1 MIAKNTVAEVAPT
14 LSTTTVLFDS
24 NSAFQGSPLDV
35 NDIVRYIATI
45 TNSAAGTINV
55 YKSQDAVTYDLWQQ
69 TPVPI
74 PTAPAVANTY
84 DFAVDGLRHIRVDWV
99 NGGVTQTTWR
109 IGQELVEKQRVK
121 QS

>member
-69 TPVPI
+69 QAVGIPV
-74 PTAPAVANTY
+74 APLTSNSY

-99 NGGVTQTTWR
+99 NGGVTQVTWR

>member
-35 NDIVRYIATI
+35 NDIVRYIVTL
-45 TNSAAGTINV
+45 TNNQAGTINI

-69 TPVPI
+69 QAVGVPV
-74 PTAPAVANTY
+74 APLTSNSF
-84 DFAVDGLRHIRVDWV
+84 DFGVDGLRHIRVDWV
-99 NGGVTQTTWR
+99 NGGVTQTLWR

-121 QS
+121 AS